1 MSYQKKLEDLLKK
14 KNGMLLTKDII
25 EAGISKQLLT
35 TYVRQGYIER
45 VGHGVY
51 LSNDA
56 LEDEMYALQVG
67 SSLAVFSHGTALFHH
82 DLSDRDP
89 LNYTITIP
97 TGYNASKF
105 KESGIEV
112 YYVKRELLE
121 LGLIV
126 GKTVFGREVRIYDKE
141 RAICDVIRS
150 RNTMDI
156 SIVNDS
162 LKRYIASKDKDIS
175 KLLKYAKAFKI
186 DKVLRTYLEVLL

>member
-1 MSYQKKLEDLLKK
+1 
-14 KNGMLLTKDII
+14 MLLTKDII

-56 LEDEMYALQVG
+56 LEDEMYALQVR
-67 SSLAVFSHGTALFHH
+67 SSLAVFSHETALFHH

-105 KESGIEV
+105 KESGVEV

-126 GKTVFGREVRIYDKE
+126 GRTVFGREVRTYDKE
-141 RAICDVIRS
+141 RTICDVIRS
-150 RNTMDI
+150 RNNMDI

-162 LKRYIASKDKDIS
+162 IKRYLGLNDKDIS
-175 KLLKYAKAFKI
+175 NLLRYAKAFKI
-186 DKVLRTYLEVLL
+186 DRALRTYLEVLL

>member
-1 MSYQKKLEDLLKK
+1 MSYLDKLEDLLKA
-14 KNGMLLTKDII
+14 KNGILLTKDVI
-25 EAGISKQLLT
+25 EVGISKQLLS
-35 TYVRQGYIER
+35 TYVKQGYIER
-45 VGHGVY
+45 VAHGVY

-56 LEDEMYALQVG
+56 LEDEMYVLQVR
-67 SSLAVFSHGTALFHH
+67 SNLAVFSHETALFHH

-121 LGLIV
+121 LGLII

-141 RAICDVIRS
+141 RTICDVIRS
-150 RNTMDI
+150 RNNMDI